1 MESLEIGLLISA
13 SIIILIGYLRIITDE
28 KGKINLNNYRLTRGI
43 LLVCK
48 GIYKGTCDLIAGE
61 ISQNMQSACTIYL
74 GVILFIIG
82 FSLQLN

>member
-1 MESLEIGLLISA
+1 MESLKIGLLISA

-28 KGKINLNNYRLTRGI
+28 KGNINLNNYRLTGGV

-48 GIYKGTCDLIAGE
+48 GIYTGTCDLIAGE
-61 ISQNMQSACTIYL
+61 TSKNMQSECIIYL
-74 GVILFIIG
+74 GVILFFIG

>member
-1 MESLEIGLLISA
+1 MGSLKIGLLISA
-13 SIIILIGYLRIITDE
+13 SIIILIGYFRIITDE
-28 KGKINLNNYRLTRGI
+28 KGRINLNNYRLTGGV

-61 ISQNMQSACTIYL
+61 ISKNTQSACIIYL

-82 FSLQLN
+82 FSL